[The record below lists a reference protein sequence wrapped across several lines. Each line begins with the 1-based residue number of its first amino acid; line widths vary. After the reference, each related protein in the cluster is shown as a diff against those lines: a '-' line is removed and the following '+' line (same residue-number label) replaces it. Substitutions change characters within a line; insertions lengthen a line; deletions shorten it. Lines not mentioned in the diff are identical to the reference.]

1 MKKWMFIL
9 LACLLAMPTIEA
21 QNSKTMQKEAK
32 KEYKRMMK
40 RMKDEGWKIYGSG
53 RSDEMTLLTH
63 LQKLNDPNDETQV
76 IMGTCS
82 QCKSKNVG
90 NQRCMSSACVTYANE
105 AGVQLKGRIAED
117 MNADANNADVEFDRF
132 YAAYSSK
139 VEKEIRGELVRS
151 YGLIRE
157 NKNGTYE
164 MEVYYLL
171 SENKAAKARK
181 RAFEQAAEESQAGQ
195 DYGEKIRKY
204 VEEPVDVT
212 GE

>member
-63 LQKLNDPNDETQV
+63 LEKLNDPNDETHV
-76 IMGTCS
+76 IMGTCT

-90 NQRCMSSACVTYANE
+90 NQMCMNAACVIYANE
-105 AGVQLKGRIAED
+105 AGLQLKGRIAND
-117 MNADANNADVEFDRF
+117 MRGDAINPDAEIDNF
-132 YAAYSSK
+132 YSAYSSK

-171 SENKAAKARK
+171 SEDKAAKARK
-181 RAFEQAAEESQAGQ
+181 RAFEQAAEESKAGQ
-195 DYGEKIRKY
+195 DYGEQIRKY
-204 VEEPVDVT
+204 VEEPVNVT